1 MDWTKDLIDLA
12 TAGGFAGLVWY
23 LVVKHI
29 PGIAAIHR
37 AEREEWLAYM
47 KSRDVKYDSLIDR
60 YGVLVERCVAALE
73 SNGKNGKAEH

>member
-29 PGIAAIHR
+29 PSITATHQR
-37 AEREEWLAYM
+37 ERDEWLAYI
-47 KSRDVKYDSLIDR
+47 KARDLKYES
-60 YGVLVERCVAALE
+60 LVERCVTAIE
-73 SNGKNGKAEH
+73 HSNGKH